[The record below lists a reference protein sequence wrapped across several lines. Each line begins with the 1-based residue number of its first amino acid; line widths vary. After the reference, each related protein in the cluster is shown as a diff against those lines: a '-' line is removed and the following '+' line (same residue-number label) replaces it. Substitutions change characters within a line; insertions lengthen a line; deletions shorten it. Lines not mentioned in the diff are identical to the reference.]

1 MPVYVHNESWC
12 IACVLRFW
20 RVAWPAL
27 VFVALLVLGV
37 LLNVGWLMVV
47 GLSGSV
53 LIVLWAGWALD
64 GLDGLL
70 CVLLH
75 LCFFW
80 LWPLR
85 PFFAE
90 SSEVRPRCSGR
101 GDLRD
106 HLNG

>member
-1 MPVYVHNESWC
+1 MPFYVHNDWWC
-12 IACVLRFW
+12 TACVLRFW

-37 LLNVGWLMVV
+37 LLNVGWLMLV
-47 GLSGSV
+47 GLSGFV
-53 LIVLWAGWALD
+53 LIVLLAGWTLD
-64 GLDGLL
+64 GFDGLL

-80 LWPLR
+80 LWPLW
-85 PFFAE
+85 PFFAR
-90 SSEVRPRCSGR
+90 SSEVGPRCWGR
-101 GDLRD
+101 CDQRD